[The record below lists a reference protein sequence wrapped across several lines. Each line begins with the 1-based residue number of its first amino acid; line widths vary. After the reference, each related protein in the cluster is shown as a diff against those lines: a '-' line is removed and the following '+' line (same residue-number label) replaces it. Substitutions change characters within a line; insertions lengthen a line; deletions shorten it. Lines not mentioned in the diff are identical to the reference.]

1 MTTTERR
8 IPAKGDGTA
17 YRNGN
22 GPHQTAAHT
31 NGTGTLDLRLR
42 ISDPDLYA
50 AIAKREEPKRSQF
63 ALEAMKV
70 GVIAFRQAQGQVDSY
85 QIRDAGERVI
95 ADMGAALERHR
106 RETAEQVSGCLRE
119 YFDPKSGLFTQ
130 RVRGLVGQGDEAGEL
145 ERLIRRQ
152 MEGDGSLLARTLAAH
167 VGDQSPLM
175 RTLDPQSSGGLVA
188 LLAQATESTL
198 AEQRERILSE
208 FSLNNG
214 NGALARLVA
223 ELTRSHGD
231 VGKALEDRIGSVIG
245 EFSLDR
251 QDSALSRLVGRVE
264 TAHRQ
269 ISSEFSL
276 DNDGSALARMRRE
289 LLDVIGEQQKANA
302 EFQMEVLRS
311 LTEMTA
317 RKEEAQRSTR
327 HGLAFEDAVYDFVNG
342 RHTEGDTAERTG
354 NSTGKIRNN
363 KKGDVVVQ
371 LGPDT
376 AAPGARIVVEAKQ
389 DASYTLA
396 KALAEIGEARKNRD
410 AGIGLFV
417 FSQRTAPADVLEP
430 LARYGDDIVVVWDT
444 EDAATDA
451 YLTAALSIAKAL
463 SVQGMQGGGNSGV
476 DMEGLEK
483 AIREVERQAGGLDDI
498 TKSAQAIDSHVSK
511 ILDKARIV
519 RNGLERQVGV
529 LDEKA
534 TGLRAAA

>member
-1 MTTTERR
+1 MITTERR
-8 IPAKGDGTA
+8 IPANGNGTA
-17 YRNGN
+17 YRSGN
-22 GPHQTAAHT
+22 GPHPPAPHL

-70 GVIAFRQAQGQVDSY
+70 GVIAFRQAQGQVDAY
-85 QIRDAGERVI
+85 QVRDAGERVI
-95 ADMGAALERHR
+95 ADMSAALERHR

-119 YFDPKSGLFTQ
+119 YFDPKSGLFNQ

-152 MEGDGSLLARTLAAH
+152 VEGDGSLLAKTLAAH

-175 RTLDPQSSGGLVA
+175 RVLDPQSTGGVVA

-198 AEQRERILSE
+198 AEQRQRILSE
-208 FSLNNG
+208 FSLDNG
-214 NGALARLVA
+214 DGALARLVA

-231 VGKALEDRIGSVIG
+231 VGRALERRVDAVVG

-264 TAHRQ
+264 SANRS
-269 ISSEFSL
+269 IGSELSL
-276 DNDGSALARMRRE
+276 DNEGSALARMRRE

-327 HGLAFEDAVYDFVNG
+327 HGLAFEDAVHDFVNA
-342 RHTEGDTAERTG
+342 RLAEGDTAERTG
-354 NSTGKIRNN
+354 NTTGKIRNS
-363 KKGDVVVQ
+363 KKGDIVIG

-376 AAPGARIVVEAKQ
+376 ATPGARIVVEAKQ
-389 DASYTLA
+389 DTSYTLA
-396 KALAEIGEARKNRD
+396 KALAEIAEARKNRD
-410 AGIGLFV
+410 AGVGVFV

-430 LARYGDDIVVVWDT
+430 LARYGDDVVVVWDA
-444 EDAATDA
+444 EDSATDA
-451 YLTAALSIAKAL
+451 YLVAALSVARAL
-463 SVQGMQGGGNSGV
+463 SVQGARGNDTLGV
-476 DMEGLEK
+476 DVDGLEK

-519 RNGLERQVGV
+519 RNGLERQTGV
-529 LDEKA
+529 LDEKVTA
-534 TGLRAAA
+534 LRAAA

>member
-1 MTTTERR
+1 MITTERR
-8 IPAKGDGTA
+8 IPANGNGTA
-17 YRNGN
+17 YRSGN
-22 GPHQTAAHT
+22 GPHPPAPHL

-70 GVIAFRQAQGQVDSY
+70 GVIAFRQAQGQVDAY
-85 QIRDAGERVI
+85 QVRDAGERVI
-95 ADMGAALERHR
+95 ADMSAALERHR

-119 YFDPKSGLFTQ
+119 YFDPKSGLFNQ

-152 MEGDGSLLARTLAAH
+152 VEGDGSLLAKTLAAH

-175 RTLDPQSSGGLVA
+175 RVLDPQSTGGVVA

-198 AEQRERILSE
+198 AEQRQRILSE
-208 FSLNNG
+208 FSLDNG
-214 NGALARLVA
+214 DGALARLVA

-231 VGKALEDRIGSVIG
+231 VGKALEQRVDAVVG

-264 TAHRQ
+264 AANRS
-269 ISSEFSL
+269 IGSELSL
-276 DNDGSALARMRRE
+276 DNEGSALARMRRE

-327 HGLAFEDAVYDFVNG
+327 HGLAFEDAVHDFVNA
-342 RHTEGDTAERTG
+342 RLAEGDMAERTG
-354 NSTGKIRNN
+354 NTTGKVRNS
-363 KKGDVVVQ
+363 KKGDIVIG

-376 AAPGARIVVEAKQ
+376 ATPGARIVVEAKQ

-396 KALAEIGEARKNRD
+396 KALAEIAEARKNRD
-410 AGIGLFV
+410 AGLGVFV

-430 LARYGDDIVVVWDT
+430 LARYGDDVVVVWDA
-444 EDAATDA
+444 EDSATDA
-451 YLTAALSIAKAL
+451 YLVAALSVARAL
-463 SVQGMQGGGNSGV
+463 SVQGARGNDTLGV
-476 DMEGLEK
+476 DVDGLEK

-519 RNGLERQVGV
+519 RNGLERQTGV
-529 LDEKA
+529 LDEKVTA
-534 TGLRAAA
+534 LRAAA